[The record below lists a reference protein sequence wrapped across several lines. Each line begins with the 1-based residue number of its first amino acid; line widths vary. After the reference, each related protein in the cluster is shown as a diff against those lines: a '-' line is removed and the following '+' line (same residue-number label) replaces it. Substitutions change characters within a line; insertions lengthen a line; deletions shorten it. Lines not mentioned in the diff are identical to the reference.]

1 MFDADCALD
10 CGANAR
16 KTNAR
21 KTNARGASTIDGP
34 RAYFYFVA
42 LN

>member
-21 KTNARGASTIDGP
+21 GTSTIDGP
-34 RAYFYFVA
+34 RAYYYFVA